1 MCRGF
6 EFLFILVLERL
17 HNTRAV
23 FRVGSALQ
31 FGTRLA
37 GAEKKE
43 RRESTVIVMFVVCT
57 VCTVY
62 EVPFN
67 EKRIRDSSLEGNSPP
82 PPPTKTS
89 SPKYQAVSPSTR
101 ERNSR
106 LPSKF
111 VDTAFFALT
120 APRHGMFALSNV

>member
-43 RRESTVIVMFVVCT
+43 RRESTYSNRDVC
-57 VCTVY
+57 
-62 EVPFN
+62 
-67 EKRIRDSSLEGNSPP
+67 SLYSM
-82 PPPTKTS
+82 
-89 SPKYQAVSPSTR
+89 
-101 ERNSR
+101 
-106 LPSKF
+106 
-111 VDTAFFALT
+111 
-120 APRHGMFALSNV
+120 HGI